1 MDREIFTQLVGK
13 TWDAMPDH
21 FKSRVT
27 NVALLV
33 EEEPSEETRRQ
44 QHLDSQHTLL
54 GLYHGI
60 PAIERGQL
68 YGVGATVPDTITLY
82 RLPLLA
88 EAQQLLREQSAAYPT
103 LEDALA
109 KAVRETLWHEVG
121 HYFGLSEDEI
131 DAREG
136 EGSNEFETR

>member
-1 MDREIFTQLVGK
+1 MDAATFTQLVGK
-13 TWDAMPDH
+13 TWDAMPER
-21 FKSRVT
+21 FKTRVS

-33 EEEPSEETRRQ
+33 EEEPSEETRQQ
-44 QHLDSQHTLL
+44 QHLIPEQTLL

-82 RLPLLA
+82 RLPLLT
-88 EAQQLLREQSAAYPT
+88 EAQQLLREQPATYLT

-109 KAVRETLWHEVG
+109 KVVRETLWHEVG

-131 DAREG
+131 DEREE
-136 EGSNEFETR
+136 EGSNEFGAG